1 MITVRKV
8 SRIKF
13 NYAVSLPIF
22 IQELLRKKKPSLK
35 HPVIHVDQTG
45 LDF

>member
-22 IQELLRKKKPSLK
+22 IQELLKKKPSLK
-35 HPVIHVDQTG
+35 HPLIHVDQTG